1 MVGLLPRGRSHS
13 SRGTVNDRDPHQGPS
28 LAVKGRAFSCLIFS
42 LRYNKVVINTK
53 LNMNKNIF
61 GLIIISSLIFMPL
74 LVLAEPVSE
83 EEVVEEDEFIEMSIG
98 GADLSAGADCFDY
111 YHFNSVEIE
120 FDLANTILIP
130 GETLNIEGVL
140 RNHNDYPLVDGGLF
154 VQVFRE
160 KKGGNIQA
168 GNYLIDE
175 FWAVEE
181 VALNALGEKNI
192 GFDWSVPA
200 GLSSGDYL
208 LVGHFLIGT
217 KMNLSGLSFVE
228 GIYGGLSRFTV
239 EEQAVNEIYFDKE
252 SIEVNDQAFLA
263 RSFVPQLDQD
273 QADISFDLINLGDQ
287 SREINLDE
295 SLYQW
300 DNLGRDQLIWSDQ
313 RTLSLTPGGRR
324 SANQVFSDL
333 SAGVYL
339 YEAKTDQSI
348 LKARFVVSGSDSP
361 SRFNFL
367 ALSDFPIKKG
377 QDNSFF
383 ACFHNTIDS
392 EGVEGRVEVRL
403 EDAIGNEIAAWDY
416 EGLITPNIMA
426 GVSDFKAQRDY
437 NQVWLKGSLYQA
449 DELIDEV
456 SLLYDVEF
464 FSDPADLNLQIE
476 SGQLS
481 IQATDLAGR
490 SVNSRMMVEIRD
502 QEGSLIY
509 LNPNYYG
516 DDLRGEVD
524 FVAGQNYQIEV
535 LSGGQRYEF
544 EYLYQPG
551 SGAWFWLVLIV
562 LLLILTLILYRRRK
576 SPDMTQKTMMLMLV
590 FLLIAGF
597 TLPLLTEA
605 STQQSFFDRIWQQLT
620 GRQMSLSEYNRGPI
634 FTVSQVRT
642 GAISVDTRS
651 ASKKNLEFLRA
662 RTAVCNNR
670 RIATNNP
677 CEDIYDSGFLSG
689 QRQFARHLGLQAR
702 INFST
707 NYPVNLVDVATGEH
721 KTGGDMVNLGDVL
734 RVELGEPEG
743 EWYFTGSAWDT
754 PPIAWLG
761 DAEKAYQEV
770 TAIPQDY
777 LTNYQ
782 INVRSAF
789 GLGFDNILNPKVGAA
804 ATNPLTVDQVQVSV
818 TEEFNTYQEGGQ
830 HYVEV
835 VGLGIG
841 EIEVEVPASFA
852 YATIDNYWFEAGTV
866 PASIRTTA
874 IGVVAEQETL
884 SVSLSADPASGNAP
898 LAIDLTASINPDS
911 TAVGPADYTFWCDC
925 DYAGVDI
932 EGTVSQCGAWIHRVV
947 EQDIDS
953 YTATDV
959 CTYGS
964 AGDYTPKV
972 IVERGLAEAAQA
984 QVADLRVFEVQGSQP
999 RVEDLSM
1006 DPENCT
1012 NDCHSC
1018 AYPLQPTLYWR
1029 FVSDEGYAQS
1039 AFEIHFANNAAFNNY
1054 INVTEGWVDSLSEAY
1069 AVGED
1074 SLSYG
1079 QTYWWRIRVR
1089 DSQGV
1094 SSDWATY
1101 ENTYQ
1106 TIAHPY
1112 PEPDFTWEPEPPVL
1126 EEETEFTDTSKI
1138 YGGGSASYQWTFP
1151 EAQLPGGTIQDPL
1164 ILTDRHPTV
1173 IFTGLPTQRSVEMI
1187 ITDAAGLYCDT
1198 TKLVPTSGSFGLPDY
1213 EEVAP

>member
-1 MVGLLPRGRSHS
+1 MVRIRGPPLQLGGGFFLALFFLCVTIKSLLIQS
-13 SRGTVNDRDPHQGPS
+13 
-28 LAVKGRAFSCLIFS
+28 
-42 LRYNKVVINTK
+42 Y
-53 LNMNKNIF
+53 MNKNIF
-61 GLIIISSLIFMPL
+61 GLIVISSLFFMPL
-74 LVLAEPVSE
+74 LTLAEPVSE
-83 EEVVEEDEFIEMSIG
+83 EVAVEEDEFIEMSIG

-120 FDLANTILIP
+120 FNPTNTILTP
-130 GETLNIEGVL
+130 GDTLNVEAVL
-140 RNHNDYPLVDGGLF
+140 RNHNDYPLVDGGLLI
-154 VQVFRE
+154 QVFRE

-175 FWAVEE
+175 FWAIEGVS
-181 VALNALGEKNI
+181 LNALGEKNI
-192 GFDWSVPA
+192 GFDWQIPT
-200 GLSSGDYL
+200 GLSGGDYL
-208 LVGHFLIGT
+208 LAGHFLVGT

-228 GIYGGLSRFTV
+228 GIYGGLSRFAV
-239 EEQAVNEIYFDKE
+239 EEQTVNEIYFDKE
-252 SIEVNDQAFLA
+252 SIEINDQAFLA
-263 RSFVPQLDQD
+263 RSFVPQLDQN
-273 QADISFDLINLGDQ
+273 QADISFDLINLGGQ
-287 SREINLDE
+287 SREINLNE
-295 SLYQW
+295 NLYKW
-300 DNLGRDQLIWSDQ
+300 DNVGSDQLIWSDQ
-313 RTLSLTPGGRR
+313 RTLLLAAGGRR

-333 SAGVYL
+333 SSGVYL

-348 LKARFVVSGSDSP
+348 LKARFVVNGPNSP

-367 ALSDFPIKKG
+367 ALAGFPIKNG

-383 ACFHNTIDS
+383 ACFHNTTDS
-392 EGVEGRVEVRL
+392 EGVDGRIEVRL
-403 EDAIGNEIAAWDY
+403 EDAIGNEIASWDY

-437 NQVWLKGSLYQA
+437 NQVWLKGALYQA

-456 SLLYDVEF
+456 ALFYDV
-464 FSDPADLNLQIE
+464 DLFDAPIDLELQIE
-476 SGQLS
+476 PNQLS
-481 IQATDLAGR
+481 IQAIDLAGR
-490 SVNSRMMVEIRD
+490 PTDSRMMVEVRD
-502 QEGSLIY
+502 QEDNLIY

-516 DDLRGEVD
+516 DDLRGSVN

-544 EYLYQPG
+544 EYLHQPG
-551 SGAWFWLVLIV
+551 SGAWFWLILIAFLLVLV
-562 LLLILTLILYRRRK
+562 FILYRRRK
-576 SPDMTQKTMMLMLV
+576 SPNMTQKTMMTMLV
-590 FLLIAGF
+590 FLLLAGF
-597 TLPLLTEA
+597 VFPLLTEA

-620 GRQMSLSEYNRGPI
+620 GRQMTLSQYNRGPI

-642 GAISVDTRS
+642 GAVSVDTRS

-662 RTAVCNNR
+662 RTAICNNR
-670 RIATNNP
+670 RVKSQSNP
-677 CEDIYDSGFLSG
+677 CEAIYDSGFVGS
-689 QRQFARHLGLQAR
+689 QRQFARHLGLNAR

-707 NYPVNLVDVATGEH
+707 NYPINLVDVATGER

-734 RVELGEPEG
+734 RIELGEPEG
-743 EWYFTGSAWDT
+743 EWYFTGSLWDT
-754 PPIAWLG
+754 PPIAWLSN
-761 DAEKAYQEV
+761 AEEAYQGV
-770 TAIPQDY
+770 VAIPEDY

-789 GLGFDNILNPKVGAA
+789 GFNFDNVLSPTVGAA
-804 ATNPLTVDQVQVSV
+804 ATNPLTADQIQVSV

-841 EIEVEVPASFA
+841 EIEIEVPPTFA
-852 YATIDNYWFEAGTV
+852 YATIDNLWFEAGTV

-874 IGVVAEQETL
+874 LGAVTEQETL

-898 LAIDLTASINPDS
+898 LAVDLTASINPDS
-911 TAVGPADYTFWCDC
+911 TAIGPADYTFWCDC
-925 DYAGVDI
+925 DYTGTDI
-932 EGTVSQCGAWIHRVV
+932 EGTVSQCGEWIHRVV

-984 QVADLRVFEVQGSQP
+984 QVTDLRVFETQGSQP

-1029 FVSDEGYAQS
+1029 FVSDEGYTQD
-1039 AFEIHFANNAAFNNY
+1039 AFEIHFANNSAFNNY
-1054 INVTEGWVDSLSEAY
+1054 INVTEGWADSLSEAY
-1069 AVGED
+1069 AVEEN

-1094 SSDWATY
+1094 VSNWVTY
-1101 ENTYQ
+1101 GSTYQ
-1106 TIAHPY
+1106 TLPHPY
-1112 PEPDFTWEPEPPVL
+1112 PEPNFTWEPEPPVL
-1126 EEETEFTDTSKI
+1126 EEETQFTDTSKI

-1151 EAQLPGGTIQDPL
+1151 EAQLPGGSIQDPL
-1164 ILTDRHPTV
+1164 ISTDRHPLV
-1173 IFTGLPTQRSVEMI
+1173 IFAGLPTQRSVEMI
-1187 ITDAAGLYCDT
+1187 ITDDAGLYCDM